1 MKNIYF
7 TISGF
12 PGYTIDR
19 NGTIRAAESDKAIA
33 ATRRGH
39 TYRLQN
45 AYGEQKQISLK
56 ELYRKVFNVEYSVDN
71 VENLPGEVWKPIPRT
86 DGKYFASNKG
96 RIKSLYYYK
105 AKVLNPFDNGHGYM
119 KVLILGKK
127 RYVHSLVALAFL
139 GEPEPGKD
147 TVHHKNA
154 NRKDNRIENL
164 CYLSLAENIREAHQ
178 RKAVQK

>member
-1 MKNIYF
+1 
-7 TISGF
+7 
-12 PGYTIDR
+12 
-19 NGTIRAAESDKAIA
+19 
-33 ATRRGH
+33 
-39 TYRLQN
+39 
-45 AYGEQKQISLK
+45 
-56 ELYRKVFNVEYSVDN
+56 
-71 VENLPGEVWKPIPRT
+71 
-86 DGKYFASNKG
+86 
-96 RIKSLYYYK
+96 
-105 AKVLNPFDNGHGYM
+105 M

-178 RKAVQK
+178 RKAV